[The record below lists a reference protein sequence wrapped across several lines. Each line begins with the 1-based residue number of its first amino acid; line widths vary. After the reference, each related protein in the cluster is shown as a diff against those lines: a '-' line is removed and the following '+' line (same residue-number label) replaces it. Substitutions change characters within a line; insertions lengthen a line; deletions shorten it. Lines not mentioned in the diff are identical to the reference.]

1 MVLGGGHR
9 RQLRNGAGNGGDM
22 ADWERLTD
30 ACDQIDTS
38 QLLLAIKDLTEQGCM
53 SPALDNECSDGWH
66 LAASEVC
73 FSAGGADA
81 AGVSECTTTGG
92 NAPEGSSCAFPF
104 VYNDVTYNECTL
116 QDGGGQAWC
125 SLNADY
131 VGGGSQWGVCVCD
144 VTDAHYGTFS
154 LPAASPGLKLVHK
167 SGGVSC
173 NSGRGF
179 LSNWGCDLEEDSLL
193 GTFVT
198 TECSSGCDT
207 SHIVAP
213 AASRAG
219 DGWWYPPYDANWG
232 GSDELIFQE
241 DHDAAHPQGDFPA
254 GNYQVWYGEDLDP
267 TGAKNAFLAPLYIK
281 KE

>member
-1 MVLGGGHR
+1 MQVYVPFWTECENMLSMVLGNGHR
-9 RQLRNGAGNGGDM
+9 RQMRNGAGSGGDM
-22 ADWERLTD
+22 EDWEALLES
-30 ACDQIDTS
+30 CDQIDSS
-38 QLLLAIKDLTEQGCM
+38 QLLIAIKDLTEQGCM

-81 AGVSECTTTGG
+81 TGLTECTTTGG

-104 VYNDVTYNECTL
+104 VYQDTTYNECTRASCNPPDCGPEGT
-116 QDGGGQAWC
+116 DGWC
-125 SLNADY
+125 SVYEDY
-131 VGGGSQWGVCVCD
+131 AAQSVWGNCVCIE
-144 VTDAHYGTFS
+144 TDAHYGTFT

-173 NSGRGF
+173 NRGRGF
-179 LSNWGCDLEEDSLL
+179 LSNWGCDLEADSLL

-198 TECSSGCDT
+198 TDCSSGCDT

-219 DGWWYPPYDANWG
+219 DGWWYPPYDANW
-232 GSDELIFQE
+232 
-241 DHDAAHPQGDFPA
+241 
-254 GNYQVWYGEDLDP
+254 
-267 TGAKNAFLAPLYIK
+267 
-281 KE
+281 